1 MPATAVVPTHPERR
15 SAAPAPAH
23 AGAGFLLL
31 VGLVA
36 LVAGGKAV
44 LFDTID
50 PDCFW
55 HLKVADQLRADG
67 IRPVVDRLSF
77 ASVQTGWAP
86 YSWLAELGMK
96 ATWDAGGYRAAVFV
110 QALMQAALA
119 AVVAL
124 ACRAARPAAAPRCR
138 FLPAPGEGACTG
150 REPSRVAAVLAAAW
164 AVFLTLPYVS
174 FRPVTATLVIMAV

>member
-1 MPATAVVPTHPERR
+1 MPATAAASSRTQPSPTP
-15 SAAPAPAH
+15 SPAAPRT
-23 AGAGFLLL
+23 GVGFLLL

-55 HLKVADQLRADG
+55 HLKVAEQLRAEG
-67 IRPVVDRLSF
+67 VRPVVDRLSF
-77 ASVQTGWAP
+77 ASVQTAWAP

-96 ATWDAGGYRAAVFV
+96 ATWDAGGYRAAVLV

-119 AVVAL
+119 AAIAL
-124 ACRAARPAAAPRCR
+124 GC
-138 FLPAPGEGACTG
+138 
-150 REPSRVAAVLAAAW
+150 
-164 AVFLTLPYVS
+164 
-174 FRPVTATLVIMAV
+174 